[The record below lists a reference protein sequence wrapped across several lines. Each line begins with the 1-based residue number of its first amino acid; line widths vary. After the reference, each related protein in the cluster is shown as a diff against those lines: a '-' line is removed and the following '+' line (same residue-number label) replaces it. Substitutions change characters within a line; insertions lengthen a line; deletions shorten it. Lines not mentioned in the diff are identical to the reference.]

1 MTARLLVV
9 GLLLLTGCTTQ
20 RAHRRDTQLVVTA
33 NTPQEKTAAARWTVA
48 HARDDADAA
57 YLLDV
62 LGLQR
67 EAS

>member
-1 MTARLLVV
+1 V
-9 GLLLLTGCTTQ
+9 
-20 RAHRRDTQLVVTA
+20 RALKTWADDRRDTQLVVTA
-33 NTPQEKTAAARWTVA
+33 NSPEKQAAAARWTVA
-48 HARDDADAA
+48 HARDEADAA

>member
-1 MTARLLVV
+1 M
-9 GLLLLTGCTTQ
+9 
-20 RAHRRDTQLVVTA
+20 RASKTWADDRRDTQLVVTA
-33 NTPQEKTAAARWTVA
+33 NSPEKQAAAARWTVA
-48 HARDDADAA
+48 HARDEADAA